1 MTSAAAATGGVE
13 MRRVVV
19 VGVTGAG
26 KTTLAAALARALGVP
41 HIEIDAIQWR
51 ENWSQAPLDE
61 MLAALAQRTAGP
73 GWVADGNYSKLRPTL
88 WPLADTIVW
97 LDYGLLRCLWRVLW
111 RTLRRV
117 HNKELLWGV
126 NRETV
131 RNTLLAKDGLLA
143 WAVRTHGRY
152 RREFEGLMR
161 GEDYA
166 HLRWVRL
173 RTPREARRW
182 LAEIAALDECAMP
195 GGPA

>member
-1 MTSAAAATGGVE
+1 VTSAAGGTGGVE

-51 ENWSQAPLDE
+51 ENWTKAPLDE
-61 MLAALAQRTAGP
+61 ILAALAQRTAGL

-88 WPLADTIVW
+88 WPPADTIVW

-143 WAVRTHGRY
+143 WAVQTHGRY

-182 LAEIAALDECAMP
+182 LAKIAALGDGAMP
-195 GGPA
+195 GAPA